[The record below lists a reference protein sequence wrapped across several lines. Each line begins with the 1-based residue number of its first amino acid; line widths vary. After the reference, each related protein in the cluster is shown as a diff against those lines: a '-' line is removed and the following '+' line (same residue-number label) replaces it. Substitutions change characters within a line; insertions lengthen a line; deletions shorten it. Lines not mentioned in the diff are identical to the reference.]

1 MCDIPSWQSLFESC
15 VLLNAFYVH
24 FWLIESVRGRASF
37 AFRRTCNRDRRY
49 SSTNRVNIFESPRD
63 KTNKMQNG
71 MCAQRR
77 LFCLSFRESRVM
89 CRMRPMQ
96 LGLFFSFISFIFLSV
111 ILSSFLTLVILNL
124 KIKVRINTSPTTF
137 EQLVFSYSVLV
148 CRRTLLVIGD
158 DLYKL
163 Q

>member
-1 MCDIPSWQSLFESC
+1 
-15 VLLNAFYVH
+15 
-24 FWLIESVRGRASF
+24 
-37 AFRRTCNRDRRY
+37 
-49 SSTNRVNIFESPRD
+49 
-63 KTNKMQNG
+63 
-71 MCAQRR
+71 
-77 LFCLSFRESRVM
+77 
-89 CRMRPMQ
+89 MQ